1 MHDRKRLQAR
11 NHRAKSCARRY
22 IEDVPNPASQTLS
35 RPLDIESLLGEIERR
50 DAALAAATQSVIS
63 AKDSVIADKDKRIAS
78 LQEQLRLLVHEKFGR
93 RNESLP
99 VPDGGWAGQYVI
111 GPDGS
116 LVFVPAGSLPE
127 PEARTVSVPAH
138 VKTLRGHGRALLPES
153 LPRKTVIVELPESQ
167 RACSCCHEVMDV
179 IGSEAS
185 EQLNFTKPE
194 VWVQRTERLKYA
206 CRHCSENGVS
216 IAPVPEQ
223 FIDKGLAGLDLIL
236 WIVVSKYVDHLP
248 LYRIRNQ
255 IKRWTNG
262 ALDLSEATMIGWID
276 AVFHALD
283 PIQQAHHR
291 QLCCTGWVHMDETHL
306 KVQEGEKDSQGRGKT
321 STHQLWA
328 LLGRDRTGQTLG
340 VSFTHEDTRS
350 TDAAYRLMKDVRGVF
365 LTDRLA
371 SYDAALDAL
380 RKSCEAA
387 GKVLDLAHAHCW
399 AHVRRKF
406 NEALLVGQKDAR
418 QALDRIAEIYRA
430 ESACQED
437 VAHMTDLDERE
448 ERLLEHRRRVVRPK
462 MDELFEWVRTRDAS
476 LQTNRLQEA
485 VRYALNAESGLR
497 VVLDQAGCDLDNNVV
512 ERAIRTVAIGRKN
525 WMFAGSPMGAKRLA
539 CLLSILG
546 SCRILSIDVDEYLAD
561 VLMVS
566 KRRLKAKQTDFD
578 DLTPWRWKEARDQ
591 AWNDATKA

>member
-1 MHDRKRLQAR
+1 MHDRNRLEASK
-11 NHRAKSCARRY
+11 HRANSPASRY
-22 IEDVPNPASQTLS
+22 IVHVSKPLSNASV
-35 RPLDIESLLGEIERR
+35 RPLDIDVLLGEIERR
-50 DAALAAATQSVIS
+50 DGALAAATKSI
-63 AKDSVIADKDKRIAS
+63 IADKDKRIAS
-78 LQEQLRLLVHEKFGR
+78 LQEQLRLLVHDKFGR

-116 LVFVPAGSLPE
+116 LVFVPAGSEPE
-127 PEARTVSVPAH
+127 PQQRLVSIPAH
-138 VKTLRGHGRALLPES
+138 VKTVRGHGRSPLPENLS
-153 LPRKTVIVELPESQ
+153 RRTTVLGLPENE
-167 RACSCCHEVMDV
+167 RACSCCHTEMDV

-185 EQLNFTKPE
+185 EQLHFTKPE
-194 VWVQRTERLKYA
+194 LWVQRTERLKYA
-206 CRHCSENGVS
+206 CKHCSENGVS

-262 ALDLSEATMIGWID
+262 ALDLSEATMIGWIN

-291 QLCCTGWVHMDETHL
+291 QLCSTGWVHMDETHL
-306 KVQEGEKDSQGRGKT
+306 KVQDGEKDSQGRGKT

-340 VSFTHEDTRS
+340 VSFTHEDTRA
-350 TDAAYRLMKDVRGVF
+350 TDAAFRLMKDVRGVF

-371 SYDAALDAL
+371 SYDAALGEL
-380 RKSCEAA
+380 RDSCKAA
-387 GKVLDLAHAHCW
+387 GKVLELAHAHCW

-418 QALDRIAEIYRA
+418 HALERIAEIYRA
-430 ESACQED
+430 ESACQEK
-437 VAHMTDLDERE
+437 VAHLADLDERE
-448 ERLLEHRRRVVRPK
+448 ERLLEHRRKAVGPK
-462 MDELFEWVRTRDAS
+462 MDELFDWVRARDTS
-476 LQTNRLQEA
+476 LQTNRMQDA

-546 SCRILSIDVDEYLAD
+546 SCRIQSIDVDEYLTD
-561 VLMVS
+561 VLMES
-566 KRRLKAKQTDFD
+566 KRRLKAKQPDFE
-578 DLTPWRWKEARDQ
+578 DLTPWRWKQARDQ
-591 AWNDATKA
+591 AWIDATKA

>member
-1 MHDRKRLQAR
+1 M
-11 NHRAKSCARRY
+11 
-22 IEDVPNPASQTLS
+22 
-35 RPLDIESLLGEIERR
+35 LGEIERR
-50 DAALAAATQSVIS
+50 DAALAEATKSI
-63 AKDSVIADKDKRIAS
+63 ITDKDKRIAS
-78 LQEQLRLLVHEKFGR
+78 LQEQLRLLVHDKYGR

-116 LVFVPAGSLPE
+116 LVFVPAGSEPE
-127 PEARTVSVPAH
+127 PQQRLVSIPAY
-138 VKTLRGHGRALLPES
+138 VKTVRGHGRSPLPED
-153 LPRKTVIVELPESQ
+153 LPRRTTVLGLPQ
-167 RACSCCHEVMDV
+167 NKRICSCCHAEMDV

-206 CRHCSENGVS
+206 CRHCSKNGVS

-236 WIVVSKYVDHLP
+236 WIVVSKCVDHLP

-276 AVFHALD
+276 TVFHALD

-306 KVQEGEKDSQGRGKT
+306 KVQDGEKDSQGRGKT

-340 VSFTHEDTRS
+340 VSFIHEDTHS

-371 SYDAALDAL
+371 DDST
-380 RKSCEAA
+380 
-387 GKVLDLAHAHCW
+387 HT
-399 AHVRRKF
+399 
-406 NEALLVGQKDAR
+406 NVG
-418 QALDRIAEIYRA
+418 
-430 ESACQED
+430 
-437 VAHMTDLDERE
+437 
-448 ERLLEHRRRVVRPK
+448 
-462 MDELFEWVRTRDAS
+462 
-476 LQTNRLQEA
+476 
-485 VRYALNAESGLR
+485 
-497 VVLDQAGCDLDNNVV
+497 
-512 ERAIRTVAIGRKN
+512 
-525 WMFAGSPMGAKRLA
+525 
-539 CLLSILG
+539 
-546 SCRILSIDVDEYLAD
+546 
-561 VLMVS
+561 
-566 KRRLKAKQTDFD
+566 
-578 DLTPWRWKEARDQ
+578 
-591 AWNDATKA
+591 